1 MSIIRRQDP
10 IVYAQIDVTKRMPC
24 LQPLSPPHPA
34 QLQQMHHP
42 HMPAYMTHPMLDEQ
56 QHLMHE
62 SAVNAETPLI
72 TQRDCTVSM

>member
-1 MSIIRRQDP
+1 MSIIRRQEP

-34 QLQQMHHP
+34 QLQQMHHQ
-42 HMPAYMTHPMLDEQ
+42 HMPTYITRPIHDEQ
-56 QHLMHE
+56 HMLHE
-62 SAVNAETPLI
+62 GPINAETPLI